1 MSTGQT
7 NPSTTP
13 AAPLGPLPP
22 LDLVPIDSILMVSFG
37 GPEGPDDVMPFLEN
51 VLRGRNVPRERM
63 LEVAEHYNH
72 FGGISPINQQCR
84 ALITAIEKELDRRG
98 IKLPIYWGNRNWHPM
113 LTNTLETMKQDG
125 RKRAI
130 AFFTSMFSC
139 YSGCRQYR
147 ENIAAAML
155 QAGSDAPLVEKVRM
169 GFNHPKFIEA
179 QVDCLRGALDKIDPS
194 LRNKTPVLFSAHSI
208 PKSMADHSRYELQL
222 REAARLVCQAV
233 GHSNWEIVYQS
244 RSGPPHQPWLEPDVC
259 DRIEQLHNQSQIQ
272 SVIVQPI
279 GFVSDHMEVLYDL
292 DEEAAAKSKELSI
305 QFVRAASVGIHPAFV
320 SMAVDLIQERL
331 TAGTDRPALGD
342 LGPSHDICP
351 ADCCLYPQPARPTP
365 GGPSGSTGTSGSTG
379 RPPSSSRPS

>member
-1 MSTGQT
+1 MSTGPTTQ
-7 NPSTTP
+7 PSTP

-22 LDLVPIDSILMVSFG
+22 LDVVPIDAILLVSFG
-37 GPEGPDDVMPFLEN
+37 GPEGPEDVMPFLEN

-72 FGGISPINQQCR
+72 FGGVSPINAQCR
-84 ALITAIEKELDRRG
+84 DLIQAMQQELDRRG
-98 IKLPIYWGNRNWHPM
+98 LNLPIYWGNRNWHPM
-113 LTNTLETMKQDG
+113 LANTLETMKQDG

-155 QAGSDAPLVEKVRM
+155 QAGPEAPLVEKVRM
-169 GFNHPKFIEA
+169 GFNHPKFIQA
-179 QVDCLRGALDKIDPS
+179 QTDCLKDALAKIDPK
-194 LRNKTPVLFSAHSI
+194 LRDSTPVLFSAHSI

-222 REAARLVCQAV
+222 REAARLVCESL
-233 GHSNWEIVYQS
+233 GHANWEIVYQS

-259 DRIEQLHNQSQIQ
+259 DRIEQLHSQKNIQ

-292 DEEAAAKSKELSI
+292 DEEAAAKAKELGI
-305 QFVRAASVGIHPAFV
+305 QFVRAASVGIHPAFI

-331 TAGTDRPALGD
+331 TAGTARDAIGN

-351 ADCCLYPQPARPTP
+351 VDCCLYPQPQRPASA
-365 GGPSGSTGTSGSTG
+365 GGPPSTGGPGTG
-379 RPPSSSRPS
+379 RPPSSGRPA